1 MQVQLVY
8 RVLTLSN
15 PANSVTPQE
24 ALRDD
29 KRVLECLQKAL
40 RIASSC
46 VDEASSVQLYVQAL
60 DKYVYYF
67 EQALEAVRTHAC
79 YCLRRLVVLKSSDL
93 RSPRSI

>member
-1 MQVQLVY
+1 MLRISPVQ
-8 RVLTLSN
+8 T
-15 PANSVTPQE
+15 AF
-24 ALRDD
+24 RDD

-67 EQALEAVRTHAC
+67 EQALEAVCGLSHIDVS
-79 YCLRRLVVLKSSDL
+79 LS
-93 RSPRSI
+93 